1 MLAAIFGACGMAPPP
16 PEEPPRL
23 RDFVFDVVAFRD
35 MLIRNCPKQWASLLA
50 DVRVLTNRQ
59 RLSFDFKPSPA
70 DPGRLIEVTIPGT
83 CFELEVLELMDWNED
98 RAKARLENEA
108 WIQPKS
114 VRPWSVQCFACK
126 KEVPAYRNRPEYDMR
141 RWQDHRDYCS
151 DIKHQIKVSI
161 LKALLPR
168 QREFIY
174 PPNSKD
180 PIEIIPPEMK
190 VKLPLYQFQSDK
202 CLVFGT
208 TPISISTLSP
218 RASKLCAASLWPKLY
233 TNIEGY
239 YHGLGAGRPY
249 ALSQRDAITLLG
261 WVFCPFANYEQ
272 IHDTAKS
279 ELSMITRGYGGR
291 VARYDEGAMF
301 HFVLQNYLGS
311 PHRWL
316 AAYSCIKE
324 KAHHGYSVVI
334 GVSQR
339 EIQVCGTSDVP
350 IGPTIGNTR
359 LGNNYVARYHISGP
373 NHIFSILR
381 IEKAAAYRTFLVQE
395 CFDGGIPHLAFTTD
409 MSASAREYPGAPI
422 SSHDDYPRFLWSARS
437 CSPQSLK
444 GFSAHV
450 SGRRS
455 RLTGARKSSM
465 QCCSVLPLD
474 DPDIGL

>member
-1 MLAAIFGACGMAPPP
+1 MNDYVALEDQLYKESEHQGILKLPFSPLSILPQYSHHVMLAAIFGACGMAPPP

-70 DPGRLIEVTIPGT
+70 DPGRLIEVTIPGA

-180 PIEIIPPEMK
+180 PIEIIPPE
-190 VKLPLYQFQSDK
+190 VSRNLL
-202 CLVFGT
+202 
-208 TPISISTLSP
+208 
-218 RASKLCAASLWPKLY
+218 
-233 TNIEGY
+233 EG
-239 YHGLGAGRPY
+239 HPEIRKEQC
-249 ALSQRDAITLLG
+249 SQ
-261 WVFCPFANYEQ
+261 
-272 IHDTAKS
+272 
-279 ELSMITRGYGGR
+279 
-291 VARYDEGAMF
+291 
-301 HFVLQNYLGS
+301 
-311 PHRWL
+311 
-316 AAYSCIKE
+316 
-324 KAHHGYSVVI
+324 
-334 GVSQR
+334 
-339 EIQVCGTSDVP
+339 
-350 IGPTIGNTR
+350 
-359 LGNNYVARYHISGP
+359 
-373 NHIFSILR
+373 
-381 IEKAAAYRTFLVQE
+381 
-395 CFDGGIPHLAFTTD
+395 
-409 MSASAREYPGAPI
+409 
-422 SSHDDYPRFLWSARS
+422 
-437 CSPQSLK
+437 
-444 GFSAHV
+444 
-450 SGRRS
+450 
-455 RLTGARKSSM
+455 
-465 QCCSVLPLD
+465 
-474 DPDIGL
+474 